1 MVGQPCI
8 LKYEMFFS
16 LGFDFKEKKIMWQHG
31 ISVHPTVHF
40 LTDSRGA
47 ILDETPKVD
56 SFAAFDLQSIRSVQP
71 WNPRFNKEIV
81 IEKRKKVPCWH
92 SSSSYCAFLDD
103 FFNIKST

>member
-81 IEKRKKVPCWH
+81 IEKRKK
-92 SSSSYCAFLDD
+92 SAMLAF
-103 FFNIKST
+103 